1 MASKAAPGASGGSH
15 AVSSQNTVSSAS
27 YPADSN
33 VVPAPHCDSSDHHSS
48 SDLADAARLPPLAND
63 ELLLWQ
69 LVTQDMTAL
78 HAQRIINDSALVRMN
93 KVHGKI
99 ADRQEAKEG
108 FSVKAAVKLG
118 LIYKDAIEKAEQEQK
133 QRAYERLTKL
143 ISQREIIEAGLE
155 SKRKKRK
162 VDSKTG
168 SVNSKR
174 SRMSEVGIE
183 PEMLPF
189 QPGDQVVA
197 KIEEWILAN
206 MIGYVPDKGTY
217 EVEDAED
224 DDEHPGTKKRY
235 FVAPKMLIAI
245 PKSTG
250 STKEFPVKQR
260 VLALFPSTTCFYQAT
275 VVLPPSSTL
284 GNQYVVVFEDDNSFE
299 RNVEARMVLEWP
311 KHM

>member
-33 VVPAPHCDSSDHHSS
+33 VVPAPHCD
-48 SDLADAARLPPLAND
+48 AMITTPRP
-63 ELLLWQ
+63 
-69 LVTQDMTAL
+69 
-78 HAQRIINDSALVRMN
+78 RIINDSALVRMN

-99 ADRQEAKEG
+99 ADRQEAKRVLCQG
-108 FSVKAAVKLG
+108 CCQARSV
-118 LIYKDAIEKAEQEQK
+118 YKDAIEKAEQEQK
-133 QRAYERLTKL
+133 Q
-143 ISQREIIEAGLE
+143 G
-155 SKRKKRK
+155 
-162 VDSKTG
+162 
-168 SVNSKR
+168 R
-174 SRMSEVGIE
+174 SEGIRTSYQTHFSMKSLNRSEVGIE

-224 DDEHPGTKKRY
+224 SDTSTQAQKRY